1 MSEAPNLVTVLAGK
15 FEGTLIGERLLAWES
30 IIFSVLAVTIITLAA
45 YIVSRKSER
54 IPGRL
59 QAAVELFVSGIDD
72 FVCGIIGPKGRAYVP
87 FIGTLFIYIL
97 FMNLIGL
104 VPMFKSS
111 TASWSVTLALA
122 LCVFCYVQYAA
133 IKELGFL
140 GYIDHLLGRPRGI
153 IAFSVFIPVMMLILH
168 IVSELVRPISL
179 SLRLRSNIWGDE
191 MLLSFISGFGLKG
204 LPLLVFNS
212 VLAILASV
220 VQAVVFCLLTTIYFT
235 LVLSHEEEEVLSHVD
250 SCEQDTSKFFKKI

>member
-1 MSEAPNLVTVLAGK
+1 MSEAPNLVNILAERL
-15 FEGTLIGERLLAWES
+15 EGTQIGERLLAWES
-30 IIFSVLAVTIITLAA
+30 IIFSVLAVTVISLVALLA
-45 YIVSRKSER
+45 SRKAEKV
-54 IPGRL
+54 PGRL
-59 QAAVELFVSGIDD
+59 QGGVELFVSGIDD

-87 FIGTLFIYIL
+87 FIGTLFVYIL

-104 VPMFKSS
+104 VPLFKSS

-133 IKELGFL
+133 VKELGLL

-153 IAFSVFIPVMMLILH
+153 VAFSVFIPVMMFILH
-168 IVSELVRPISL
+168 VVSELVRPISL
-179 SLRLRSNIWGDE
+179 SLRLRSNIWGDD

-204 LPLLVFNS
+204 LPLLIFNS
-212 VLAILASV
+212 VLAMLASV

-235 LVLSHEEEEVLSHVD
+235 LVLSHEEEEAVN
-250 SCEQDTSKFFKKI
+250 

>member
-1 MSEAPNLVTVLAGK
+1 MSEAPNLVTILA
-15 FEGTLIGERLLAWES
+15 EGLKGTQIGEGLLVWES
-30 IIFSVLAVTIITLAA
+30 IIFSLLAVTVIMLVAYLA
-45 YIVSRKSER
+45 SRKAENV
-54 IPGRL
+54 PGRL

-87 FIGTLFIYIL
+87 FIGTLFVYIL

-104 VPMFKSS
+104 VPLFKSS

-133 IKELGFL
+133 VKELGFL

-153 IAFSVFIPVMMLILH
+153 VAFSVFIPVMMLILH
-168 IVSELVRPISL
+168 VVSELVRPISL
-179 SLRLRSNIWGDE
+179 SLRLRSNIWGDD
-191 MLLSFISGFGLKG
+191 MLLSFIAGFGLKG
-204 LPLLVFNS
+204 LPLLIFNS
-212 VLAILASV
+212 FLAILASV

-235 LVLSHEEEEVLSHVD
+235 LVLSHEEEEVLN
-250 SCEQDTSKFFKKI
+250 